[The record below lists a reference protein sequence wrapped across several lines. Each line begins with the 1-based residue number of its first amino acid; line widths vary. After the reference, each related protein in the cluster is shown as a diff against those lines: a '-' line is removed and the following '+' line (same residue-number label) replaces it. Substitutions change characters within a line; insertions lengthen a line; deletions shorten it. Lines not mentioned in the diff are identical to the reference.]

1 MNYQETLD
9 FLYAQ
14 LPMFQR
20 IGAQAYKPSLDNTIA
35 LCEAIGN
42 PQHHLKTIHI
52 AGTNGK
58 GSSSHL
64 LASILQSNGY
74 KTGLYTSPHLLDFRE
89 RIKISGEMISQNY
102 IVDFVEKNFAIID
115 EIKPSFFELCV
126 AMAFQYFADE
136 QVEVAVIEVGM
147 GGRLDSTNIIHPEVC
162 LITNISYD
170 HMQFLGDTIPK
181 IAAEKAGIIKANTP
195 VVISEEQNECKHIF
209 IEKAAENNADIYFA
223 EHEIKVEYLEKS
235 SNEYSYF
242 KVNDSVHNEYEISC
256 SLPGS
261 YQQKN
266 IAGVLKTI
274 ELLKLKGYRL
284 TEEAVLSGIKYVK
297 ELTGLRG
304 RWEVLQH
311 EPLCIAD
318 TGHNEDG
325 ITEIIKQLNNT
336 TYKRLH
342 WVWGMVNDKAPDKVF
357 KLLPTDATYYFC
369 KPNIP
374 RGLDANECKE
384 LAKNYHL
391 IGNSYN
397 SVAEAYAEAL
407 VNADKQ
413 DLILIAGSTFVV
425 AEVL

>member
-35 LCEAIGN
+35 LCNAIGN
-42 PQHHLKTIHI
+42 PQQQLKTIHI

-64 LASILQSNGY
+64 LASVLQSNGY

-89 RIKISGEMISQNY
+89 RIKIDGVMVSQQY
-102 IVDFVEKNFAIID
+102 IVDFVHQNLKNIE

-126 AMAFQYFADE
+126 AMAFQYFSDE
-136 QVEVAVIEVGM
+136 KVDIAVIEVGM

-181 IAAEKAGIIKANTP
+181 IAAEKAGIIKPNTP
-195 VVISEEQNECKHIF
+195 VVISEEQEECKHVF
-209 IEKAAENNADIYFA
+209 IEIAKEKNASIYFA
-223 EHEIKVEYLEKS
+223 NSEIKVEYLEKS
-235 SNEYSYF
+235 SNEFSCF
-242 KVNDSVHNEYEISC
+242 KAQNSFLNENEIKC

-266 IAGVLKTI
+266 LAGVLKTI
-274 ELLKLKGYRL
+274 EILKLKGYQL
-284 TEEAVLSGIKYVK
+284 TDTNVLDGIKNVK

-304 RWEVLQH
+304 RWEVLKH
-311 EPLCIAD
+311 NPLCIAD

-325 ITEIIKQLNNT
+325 ISEILKQLNKT
-336 TYKRLH
+336 SYKQLH

-357 KLLPTDATYYFC
+357 KLLPQEAIYYFC

-374 RGLDANECKE
+374 RGLDADECKK
-384 LAKNYHL
+384 LAENYKL
-391 IGNSYN
+391 LGKSYN
-397 SVAEAYAEAL
+397 SVSNAYSAAL
-407 VNADKQ
+407 KNADKE
-413 DLILIAGSTFVV
+413 DLILIAGSIFVV

>member
-1 MNYQETLD
+1 LNYQETLD

-35 LCEAIGN
+35 LCNAIGN
-42 PQHHLKTIHI
+42 PQQKLKTIHI

-64 LASILQSNGY
+64 LASVLQSNGY

-89 RIKISGEMISQNY
+89 RIKMNGEMIPQQY
-102 IVDFVEKNFAIID
+102 VVDFVSQYLTIIED
-115 EIKPSFFELCV
+115 IKPSFFELCV
-126 AMAFQYFADE
+126 ALALKYFADE
-136 QVEVAVIEVGM
+136 KVDIAVIEVGM

-181 IAAEKAGIIKANTP
+181 IATEKAGIIKPNTP
-195 VVISEEQNECKHIF
+195 IIISEEQEECKQVF
-209 IEKAAENNADIYFA
+209 MNYAREKNAEIYFA
-223 EHEIKVEYLEKS
+223 DREIKLEYLAKS
-235 SNEYSYF
+235 SHEYSYF
-242 KVNDSVHNEYEISC
+242 NVYHSFLSEPEISC
-256 SLPGS
+256 SLAGS

-266 IAGVLKTI
+266 LIGVLKTI
-274 ELLKLKGYRL
+274 EILKSKGYQL
-284 TEEAVLSGIKYVK
+284 TESNVLNGIRNVK
-297 ELTGLRG
+297 KTTGLRG
-304 RWEVLQH
+304 RWDVIKH

-325 ITEIIKQLNNT
+325 IIEIIKQIHKTSYN
-336 TYKRLH
+336 KLH
-342 WVWGMVNDKAPDKVF
+342 WVWGMVNDKSPDKVF
-357 KLLPTDATYYFC
+357 KILPTDAKYYFC

-374 RGLDANECKE
+374 RGLDAIECKE

-397 SVAEAYAEAL
+397 SVAEAYAAAL
-407 VNADKQ
+407 INADKQ
-413 DLILIAGSTFVV
+413 DLIVIAGSTFVV
-425 AEVL
+425 AEVI